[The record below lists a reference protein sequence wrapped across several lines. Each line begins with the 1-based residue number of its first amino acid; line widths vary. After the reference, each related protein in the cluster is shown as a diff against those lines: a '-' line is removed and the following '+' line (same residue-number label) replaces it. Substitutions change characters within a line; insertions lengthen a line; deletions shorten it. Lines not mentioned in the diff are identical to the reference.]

1 MSLVL
6 FNQENKKVL
15 FKSGLLRMGF
25 DISKK
30 RNIFNMVVNGTG
42 PGFFVP
48 KPTKHIVE
56 NENFKSNFINQTP
69 SKRWGLP
76 YKLAGAASFLA
87 SKACYFVN
95 YQFIY
100 VDGEI
105 LAVL

>member
-1 MSLVL
+1 
-6 FNQENKKVL
+6 
-15 FKSGLLRMGF
+15 MGF

-30 RNIFNMVVNGTG
+30 WTIFNIVVNGTG
-42 PGFFVP
+42 PEFFVP
-48 KPTKHIVE
+48 KPTKRIVE

-69 SKRWGLP
+69 SKRWGLS

-87 SKACYFVN
+87 SKASYFVN